1 MTDPDVTFAIWN
13 GRGLNSPA
21 HRLAVY
27 QAISPANAAVVC
39 IQETKMAVI
48 SDRVV
53 RECLGTSFD
62 KFFFLPAD
70 GTRGGILLAWQSAL
84 VSVSHPH
91 FTANALTARVTVGS
105 DQSWWFTGV
114 YGPQSEADKRA
125 FLQELHDIRDLHVG
139 PWLVAGDFNLIVE
152 PADKSRGCL
161 HRSMMA
167 RFRRALSSL
176 ELKELYLNGRRFT
189 WSNERE
195 LPTLEKLDRVF
206 STVD

>member
-1 MTDPDVTFAIWN
+1 MSDPDLSLAIWN

-21 HRLAVY
+21 RHLAVY

-53 RECLGTSFD
+53 RGCLGPSFD
-62 KFFFLPAD
+62 KFFFLPAV

-91 FTANALTARVTVGS
+91 LSTNAITARISIGT

-114 YGPQSEADKRA
+114 YGPPE
-125 FLQELHDIRDLHVG
+125 
-139 PWLVAGDFNLIVE
+139 
-152 PADKSRGCL
+152 GC
-161 HRSMMA
+161 
-167 RFRRALSSL
+167 
-176 ELKELYLNGRRFT
+176 G
-189 WSNERE
+189 
-195 LPTLEKLDRVF
+195 
-206 STVD
+206 